1 MTSQLRPRDA
11 TSQRAYAESVAPAAM
26 RILRE
31 LDDASKQ
38 LQAIAAGSSETA
50 VDARTA
56 LAAVLELDRAM
67 SSVESAVDGYLAVC
81 VLGGLTPGAASRG
94 LNVRPSTLARRL
106 AAHPLAA
113 ARGRDLV
120 RGPDGTWSVHR
131 PAPAPDE
138 SEPE

>member
-11 TSQRAYAESVAPAAM
+11 TSRRAFAESIAPAAM

-31 LDDASKQ
+31 LDEASQQ
-38 LQAIAAGSSETA
+38 LQAIAAGNADTA
-50 VDARTA
+50 PDPRTS

-67 SSVESAVDGYLAVC
+67 SSVESAVDAYIAVC

-120 RGPDGTWSVHR
+120 RADGTWSVHR
-131 PAPAPDE
+131 PAPAAGE
-138 SEPE
+138 SEPG